1 MSTLRL
7 QSVTSGYRKKTVL
20 KDVTLKA
27 DSGEILVLLGSN
39 GSGKSTLLR
48 TIQGC
53 IPLQSGKITVDE
65 TDLSALT
72 TKERAALVTTMAQ
85 DISAEPGLTGMDRIE
100 MGFYPI
106 KGLFGKLQDNDI
118 QKIHEIAELFGIT
131 NLLHQDLAKMSVG
144 ERQMIALMRAAIQD
158 TPILLLDEPASAL
171 DLQRTEILFSML
183 HKLASDGKI
192 ILMVLHDPTQALR
205 HGDRI
210 LYLKKNPE
218 ASILQE
224 VSNPKD
230 ISVTETMLQRIYPG
244 LHIHTDPLFCYME
257 TEK

>member
-1 MSTLRL
+1 
-7 QSVTSGYRKKTVL
+7 
-20 KDVTLKA
+20 
-27 DSGEILVLLGSN
+27 
-39 GSGKSTLLR
+39 
-48 TIQGC
+48 
-53 IPLQSGKITVDE
+53 
-65 TDLSALT
+65 
-72 TKERAALVTTMAQ
+72 
-85 DISAEPGLTGMDRIE
+85 
-100 MGFYPI
+100 
-106 KGLFGKLQDNDI
+106 
-118 QKIHEIAELFGIT
+118 
-131 NLLHQDLAKMSVG
+131 MSVG

-158 TPILLLDEPASAL
+158 TPIILLDEPASAL

-183 HKLASDGKI
+183 HKLASDGKT

-210 LYLKKNPE
+210 LCLKKNPE